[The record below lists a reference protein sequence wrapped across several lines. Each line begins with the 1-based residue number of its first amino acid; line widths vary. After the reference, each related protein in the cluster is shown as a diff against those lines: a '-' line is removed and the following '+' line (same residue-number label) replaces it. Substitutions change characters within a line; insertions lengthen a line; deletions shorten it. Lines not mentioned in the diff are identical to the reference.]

1 MVAVCGD
8 GGRGKELRERERET
22 LDSSAFLT
30 EVIPSCRLSLSK
42 SFDFFFPLIC
52 RFSFTV
58 TRD

>member
-30 EVIPSCRLSLSK
+30 EVTPSCRLSLSK
-42 SFDFFFPLIC
+42 SFDFFF
-52 RFSFTV
+52 FFH
-58 TRD
+58 